1 MKRVTRTVM
10 FTWALVAAAGL
21 SFAQNPPPDP
31 PDDRP
36 PYGEPAQ
43 PPRPNEPAATPQN
56 QQQNHKAEPGPIDCK
71 MEFNLHGWSA
81 IYRTAE
87 GDGTI
92 TCDNGETRKVD
103 LKIKGGG
110 LSFGKSDVV
119 NGTGRFTKV
128 KNIDQLFGAYAAGE
142 AHAGAGGSANA
153 QALTKGKVSL
163 TLVGTGQG
171 VDLGLDLSRFVIKP
185 AEENKKQKEEKH
197 DKKESSGRS

>member
-1 MKRVTRTVM
+1 MKRVTRTIALM
-10 FTWALVAAAGL
+10 AALVAAAGV
-21 SFAQNPPPDP
+21 SFGQTPPPDP
-31 PDDRP
+31 PDDQP
-36 PYGEPAQ
+36 PYDQPGQ
-43 PPRPNEPAATPQN
+43 PPRPNEPSATPQN
-56 QQQNHKAEPGPIDCK
+56 QQNQKAEPGPIDCK

-81 IYRTAE
+81 VYRTAE

-110 LSFGKSDVV
+110 LTFGKSDVV

-128 KNIDQLFGAYAAGE
+128 KNIEQLFGAYAAAE

-171 VDLGLDLSRFVIKP
+171 VDLGLDFSHFQIKP
-185 AEENKKQKEEKH
+185 AEGNKKQKEEKK
-197 DKKESSGRS
+197 DKKDSSGS